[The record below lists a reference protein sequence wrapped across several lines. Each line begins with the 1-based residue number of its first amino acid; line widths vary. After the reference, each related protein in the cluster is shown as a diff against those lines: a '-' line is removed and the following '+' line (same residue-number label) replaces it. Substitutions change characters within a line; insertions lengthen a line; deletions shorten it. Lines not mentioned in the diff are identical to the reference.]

1 MHNKKLHFIYTIIL
15 FAFIHT
21 GCDHSEKKDIRFAF
35 LTDMHFAEGNE
46 SAEQMREIISE
57 INTSDLEFV
66 VINGDISN
74 QGSDSELQ
82 FAYEIFNELQI
93 PYYIVPG
100 NHETNWSESAGESFN
115 KIFGD
120 DKFSFVRDDFLF
132 AGVNSGPFMRMGDG
146 HIKNED
152 IQWIETTLTEYSE
165 KKVIFFAHYPLAEGL
180 DRWPEITDLLKEY
193 DIQMAFCGHGHQ
205 LQLLNFNGIPGIMG
219 RSRVLRGENEPGYN
233 IVHLSSDSIFAFE
246 KILHQPN
253 PEKTLSFA
261 LKDPQ
266 TTLNIASSPL
276 PDYSINEDY
285 AFVKPSFAYRDSLS
299 SVFTGPLVVGD
310 SILIYGNSLGWIKAL
325 DIPSR
330 KMIWETQLNG
340 PLFSTPV
347 DYNGLI
353 ILGDAEGILWALDA
367 SNGNT
372 SWKIQTEEP
381 VLATPLIHDGH
392 VFTGSGSNAFLK
404 IDARTGS
411 IIWSFEEV
419 KGLMQ
424 AKAAVHENYVVFTSW
439 DTHVYCLD
447 NETGTLLWK
456 WNNDRP
462 VSLLSPGNVV
472 PVIQNEKVFIVAPD
486 RKMTA
491 IDLKTGNQ
499 VWRTGKHQVRESMGI
514 SYQDELIFAKLMNDS
529 ILAVKTQPD
538 DFESAWVVDAGFGYD
553 HNPCPLVQMNNTLF
567 AATKN
572 GVVMAINIQNQT
584 LQWKYKVSNTAVN
597 FFYPDNKTNKIWI
610 STTDGIIMAFDN

>member
-1 MHNKKLHFIYTIIL
+1 MHKKNSWFAFTIIL
-15 FAFIHT
+15 FAFILT
-21 GCDHSEKKDIRFAF
+21 GCDSSEEKDIRFAF

-57 INTSDLEFV
+57 INSSELEFV
-66 VINGDISN
+66 IINGDISN

-82 FAYEIFNELQI
+82 FAYELFDDLQI

-100 NHETNWSESAGESFN
+100 NHEMNWSENAGKTFN
-115 KIFGD
+115 SIFGD
-120 DKFSFVRDDFLF
+120 DKFSFVKDNFLF
-132 AGVNSGPFMRMGDG
+132 TGINSGPFMRMGDG

-152 IQWIETTLTEYSE
+152 IQWIENTLTEHSE

-180 DRWPEITDLLKEY
+180 DRYPEITGLLKEY

-205 LQLLNFNGIPGIMG
+205 LQLLNFDGIPGIMG
-219 RSRVLRGENEPGYN
+219 RSRVLRGENETGYN
-233 IVHLSSDSIFAFE
+233 IVHLSPDSVLVYE

-253 PEKTLSFA
+253 PEKIISFA

-266 TTLNIASSPL
+266 TNLNIASSPM
-276 PDYSINEDY
+276 PDYSINENY
-285 AFVKPSFAYRDSLS
+285 AFVKPSFTYRDSVS
-299 SVFTGPLVVGD
+299 SVFTGPLVLGD
-310 SILIYGNSLGWIKAL
+310 STLIYGNSLGWIKAL

-330 KMIWETQLNG
+330 KMIWETKLSG

-347 DYNGLI
+347 HYKGLI
-353 ILGDAEGILWALDA
+353 ITGDADGNLWAMDA
-367 SNGNT
+367 SSGDT
-372 SWKIQTEEP
+372 SWKIQTEGP

-404 IDARTGS
+404 IDASNGD
-411 IIWSFEEV
+411 IIWSFGEV
-419 KGLMQ
+419 NGLMQ
-424 AKAAVHENYVVFTSW
+424 AKAAAHGNYIVFTSW

-447 NETGTLLWK
+447 QKTGTLLWK

-491 IDLKTGNQ
+491 INLKTGTQ
-499 VWRTGKHQVRESMGI
+499 AWRTGKHQVRESMGI
-514 SYQDELIFAKLMNDS
+514 SYKDEIAFAKLMNDS
-529 ILAVKTQPD
+529 ILAIKTQPD

-572 GVVMAINIQNQT
+572 GVIMAINIQDQT
-584 LQWKYKVSNTAVN
+584 LLWKYKVSNTAVN
-597 FFYPDNKTNKIWI
+597 FFYPDNETNKIWI

>member
-1 MHNKKLHFIYTIIL
+1 MHNKNLHFIYTIIL

-82 FAYEIFNELQI
+82 FAYEIFDELQI

-330 KMIWETQLNG
+330 KVIWETQLNG

-392 VFTGSGSNAFLK
+392 IFTGSGSNAFLK